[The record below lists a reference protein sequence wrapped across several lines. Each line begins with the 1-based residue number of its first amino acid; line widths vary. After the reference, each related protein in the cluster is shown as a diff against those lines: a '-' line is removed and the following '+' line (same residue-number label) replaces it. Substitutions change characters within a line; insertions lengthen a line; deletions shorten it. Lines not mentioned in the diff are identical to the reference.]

1 MNSLVVSMRNHTGS
15 TMRREDGQTLLMFVL
30 FMVVLFAFVGLAV
43 DLGFAYITRA
53 KLSKGVDAA
62 ALAGM
67 RSIGL
72 GTAQAGLIASNAFA
86 ANYGTSGRDVAPP
99 ALTIAF
105 SKVNGNSV
113 LDVNASVSI
122 NTFFIRVLPVIG
134 GSNWKTLTVG
144 DAAESTRSTLIMS
157 LVLDRSGSMN
167 NNGGAQALPPA
178 VTNFI
183 AQFDDTTDYASQI
196 SFSPSASVD
205 VPMTQPFI
213 AKIQS
218 AALALTFTTDT
229 CSDEGLT
236 NGMVQ
241 IATETNVVAQS
252 VIRVMIFFTDGMANS
267 FNYVLNCGPRDIGYN
282 GPILFDPVT
291 GNINNTGCTVPATL
305 SSIDPTTG
313 AITAN
318 AVDASGSSQAS
329 CIAMHYEAQNRAER
343 IAWLARSQG
352 YVIYCIGMGN
362 PCGNC
367 GECNNFFPV
376 LNPVFLENLA
386 NTTDS
391 QTYDPTQPVGDFAIA
406 TSSAQLSEVFQ
417 TVASKILLRLSR

>member
-1 MNSLVVSMRNHTGS
+1 
-15 TMRREDGQTLLMFVL
+15 VL

-67 RSIGL
+67 RSIGA
-72 GTAQAGLIASNAFA
+72 GTAQASLVASNAFA

-99 ALTIAF
+99 ALTINF
-105 SKVNGNSV
+105 KKVNGNSV
-113 LDVNASVSI
+113 LDVNATVSI
-122 NTFFIRVLPVIG
+122 NTFFIRVLPTIG
-134 GSNWKTLTVG
+134 GANWNTLTVG
-144 DAAESTRSTLIMS
+144 DAAESTRSTLVMA
-157 LVLDRSGSMN
+157 LVLDRSGSMQS
-167 NNGGAQALPPA
+167 NGGSTALPPA

-196 SFSPSASVD
+196 SFSSAASVD

-213 AKIQS
+213 SQIQN
-218 AALALTFTTDT
+218 AALALSFGGNT

-241 IATETNVVAQS
+241 IGTETNVVAQS
-252 VIRVMIFFTDGMANS
+252 VIRVMIFFTDGMANT
-267 FNYVLNCGPRDIGYN
+267 FNYVFNCGTRDIGYT
-282 GPILFDPVT
+282 GTLYDPAT
-291 GNINNTGCTVPATL
+291 GNVNNNGCTITGTID
-305 SSIDPTTG
+305 SIDPTTG
-313 AITAN
+313 AITKN
-318 AVDASGSSQAS
+318 AVNTQGNNS
-329 CIAMHYEAQNRAER
+329 CDAMHYEAENRAER

-362 PCGNC
+362 PGGNNL
-367 GECNNFFPV
+367 GECNDGVFPI
-376 LNPVFLENLA
+376 LNPIFLQDLA

-391 QTYDPTQPVGDFAIA
+391 QTYDASQPVGDFAIA
-406 TSSAQLSEVFQ
+406 ADSAQLAEVFQ
-417 TVASKILLRLSR
+417 TIAAKILLRLSR